1 MQCQETLSL
10 FIKDLRNIKIRKGQL
25 VDVLVRIPE
34 RRPTGKMTLL
44 TRL

>member
-1 MQCQETLSL
+1 MQCQEGLSL
-10 FIKDLRNIKIRKGQL
+10 IIKDLRNIKIRKGQL
-25 VDVLVRIPE
+25 VDVLVRISE